1 METEGYPA
9 RLGTPAAFRAR
20 GVTPYDRCPMGKPP
34 KHRVENSRVT
44 AKGTKPQGEKTL
56 TSRPALTAST
66 QKISPPW
73 VPVLMFGLLI
83 VGSLMIIVNYLGLLP
98 GGTDNWYLLAGLGLI
113 LGGIITATQLH

>member
-1 METEGYPA
+1 
-9 RLGTPAAFRAR
+9 
-20 GVTPYDRCPMGKPP
+20 MGKPP

-44 AKGTKPQGEKTL
+44 AKGTKPQGEKVL
-56 TSRPALTAST
+56 TSRPQVTHST
-66 QKISPPW
+66 QKISPMW
-73 VPVLMFGLLI
+73 VPVLMFGLLA

>member
-1 METEGYPA
+1 
-9 RLGTPAAFRAR
+9 
-20 GVTPYDRCPMGKPP
+20 MGKPP

-44 AKGTKPQGEKTL
+44 PKGTKPQNEKTL
-56 TSRPALTAST
+56 SSRPAPTAST
-66 QKISPPW
+66 HKVSPVW
-73 VPVLMFGLLI
+73 VPVLMFGLLA

>member
-1 METEGYPA
+1 MRVGAT
-9 RLGTPAAFRAR
+9 AAFRAR
-20 GVTPYDRCPMGKPP
+20 GVTLYDPYPMGKPP

-56 TSRPALTAST
+56 TSRPAPTPST
-66 QKISPPW
+66 QKVSPAW
-73 VPVLMFGLLI
+73 VPVLMFGLLV

-98 GGTDNWYLLAGLGLI
+98 GGTNNWYLLAGLGLI